1 MSLEAIPKY
10 FFPKSTMI
18 SDSPR
23 ATASD
28 SMTGTDWMAAL
39 GLADLKSG
47 FGLDLFLAKMGI
59 SAPDKA
65 VESLYQFAVKH
76 VNQYKA
82 VDQLETDI
90 KQRVLQTLATFAYQD
105 YSRSA
110 ASVRTCEY
118 CGGEGFTDVEVFTMK
133 SAFGRERPGE
143 IVKITR
149 LDNAK
154 PSNVFHEKRDVSRVI
169 CQECKGKKV
178 ISNACRCHG
187 KGVVLDKEQTE
198 LQGVPV
204 NKGCPKCS
212 GRGYARLPAENVRR
226 AICGDVMEIT
236 QPTWSRSFKPFYEML
251 ITQCHREES
260 IAEEMLSKVTR
271 GESISMN

>member
-76 VNQYKA
+76 VHQYKA

-110 ASVRTCEY
+110 ASVRTCEC

-154 PSNVFHEKRDVSRVI
+154 PSNVFHEKKDVARVI

-204 NKGCPKCS
+204 NKECTKCDA
-212 GRGYARLPAENVRR
+212 RGYARLKFSTVLQAVQIFAPSIGKTTGYDHV
-226 AICGDVMEIT
+226 
-236 QPTWSRSFKPFYEML
+236 KPFFEVL
-251 ITQCHREES
+251 VSECHKQE
-260 IAEEMLSKVTR
+260 AEADKMLSIVTAR
-271 GESISMN
+271 EKISI